1 MDNGHELTPE
11 DLERARELSRVPDLL
26 VVPIVA
32 GILAQCLI
40 RTSGCTIEDMES
52 RAAAVARARRVAM
65 LATERR
71 HWRKAPE
78 LALATVLR
86 FVEEEGTNLQP
97 WNAGGLAYYAL
108 ELHASAPQKPAEYV
122 ERFRQ
127 WYEQRQPSLLE
138 TVLLAID
145 CAGRISPTPGVSLHL
160 LGRAAK
166 PLRLMLMEP
175 FRARLGGSWERALAW
190 SYSEYTV
197 ETLSYFALNLSST
210 STALAYKLNGIAD
223 MVRQACAERDEA
235 IAEQERLE
243 EAEVERRAAAR
254 AEEQV
259 NAAEARADAALAEHA
274 RAVEEAQAL
283 RSERDRL
290 SARLAGALSRIE
302 SLEAQFPSVNR
313 PVEEVPAAAPRL
325 APAEPVAPPDAPPT
339 LAGERVLVFTNQ
351 ERAGVREE
359 IRASFEALGPEGVD
373 VIDVSRSHG
382 PPSYPPGAIV
392 VADIT
397 FMPHAAYEA
406 VKARAARSECRFI
419 ALRGGSATLA
429 ERAAAWVAT
438 GRPPE

>member
-1 MDNGHELTPE
+1 M
-11 DLERARELSRVPDLL
+11 
-26 VVPIVA
+26 VPIVA

-40 RTSGCTIEDMES
+40 RTSGCTIEDVEF
-52 RAAAVARARRVAM
+52 RDAAVARARRVAL
-65 LATERR
+65 LATDRR
-71 HWRKAPE
+71 PWRKAPE
-78 LALATVLR
+78 LTLATVLR

-127 WYEQRQPSLLE
+127 WYELRQPSLLE

-166 PLRLMLMEP
+166 PLRLMLVEP
-175 FRARLGGSWERALAW
+175 FRARLGGNWERALAW

-210 STALAYKLNGIAD
+210 STALAFKLNDIAD
-223 MVRQACAERDEA
+223 MVRRACAERDEA
-235 IAEQERLE
+235 IAERERLE

-259 NAAEARADAALAEHA
+259 NAAGARADAALAESA

-283 RSERDRL
+283 RLERDRL

-302 SLEAQFPSVNR
+302 SLETQFPGVNR
-313 PVEEVPAAAPRL
+313 PGEEVPAAAPGL
-325 APAEPVAPPDAPPT
+325 APAEPVAPADAPPT
-339 LAGERVLVFTNQ
+339 LAGERILVFTNQ
-351 ERAGVREE
+351 ERAGIREE

-397 FMPHAAYEA
+397 FMPHAAYEV
-406 VKARAARSECRFI
+406 VKARAARSGCRFI

-429 ERAAAWVAT
+429 ERAAAWAAS